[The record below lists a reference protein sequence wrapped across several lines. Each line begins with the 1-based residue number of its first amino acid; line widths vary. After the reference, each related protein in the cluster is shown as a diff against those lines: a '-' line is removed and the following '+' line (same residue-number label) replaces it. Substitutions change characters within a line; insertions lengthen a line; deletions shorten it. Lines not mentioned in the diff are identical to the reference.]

1 MADAIVDDMHAKY
14 PQLPKALVNSF
25 LSQATILDNIAQK
38 DNNVCDVA
46 IVSGYAYEVYVKQND
61 PDSYLCSEMGIS
73 STNVIL
79 TMDSVLLYSNSFA
92 RSLLGIELMEKL
104 DYYIEAF
111 V

>member
-1 MADAIVDDMHAKY
+1 MADTIVDDIHAKY

-25 LSQATILDNIAQK
+25 LSQDKILDNIAQK

-73 STNVIL
+73 SNNVIL
-79 TMDSVLLYSNSFA
+79 TMDNVLLYSNGFA
-92 RSLLGIELMEKL
+92 QSLLGMEFMETL
-104 DYYIEAF
+104 DYYIGTF